1 MTTGF
6 IGLGT
11 MGAAIAANLVR
22 AGQHVRVWNRSPG
35 PVAALVARGAEAAAS
50 PAGAAQAE
58 VLFSMLADDAAT
70 RAAIV
75 DGGALDALA
84 AGAVHVN
91 MATVSVAFA
100 REMAALHARH
110 GVGYVAAPV
119 LGRPDVAAA
128 GRLNILAAGPAELI
142 DRVQPLLDTI
152 GQKTWRFGERPEQAN
167 AVKLAAN
174 FMIASAIEAMAAASN
189 LAAGFDVPA
198 AAFLEMIAATLFAAP
213 VYKGYGALIAE
224 RRFLPAGFKMTL
236 GLKDI
241 RLALEAAEA
250 AHVPLPF
257 AGVLKDNLLDGI
269 AHGGADSDWAALA
282 QVAVRRAGQG

>member
-1 MTTGF
+1 MITGF
-6 IGLGT
+6 IGLGA
-11 MGAAIAANLVR
+11 MGAPIAANLLR
-22 AGQHVRVWNRSPG
+22 AGQQMRVWNRSSG
-35 PVAALVARGAEAAAS
+35 PVAALVAQGAQAAAS
-50 PAGAAQAE
+50 PAEAAGGE

-70 RAAIV
+70 RAAV
-75 DGGALDALA
+75 LEGGALEALA

-91 MATVSVAFA
+91 LATVSVAFA
-100 REMAALHARH
+100 RELAALHAQR

-128 GRLNILAAGPAELI
+128 GRLNILAAGRADVI
-142 DRVQPLLDTI
+142 DRVQPLLDAI

-174 FMIASAIEAMAAASN
+174 FMIASAIEAMAEAST
-189 LAAGFDVPA
+189 LAAGYDVSP
-198 AAFLEMIAATLFAAP
+198 AAFLRMIGATLFAAP
-213 VYKGYGALIAE
+213 VYQGYGTLIAE
-224 RRFLPAGFKMTL
+224 QRFVPAGFRMTL

-241 RLALEAAEA
+241 RLALEAGEA

-257 AGVLKDNLLDGI
+257 ASVLKDNLLDGI

-282 QVAVRRAGQG
+282 QVATRRAGQ

>member
-6 IGLGT
+6 IGLGG
-11 MGAAIAANLVR
+11 MGAAMAANLVR
-22 AGQHVRVWNRSPG
+22 AGQVVRVWNRSPG
-35 PVAALVARGAEAAAS
+35 PVAALVAQGAEAAAS
-50 PAGAAQAE
+50 PAEAAQAE
-58 VLFSMLADDAAT
+58 VLFSMLADDTAT
-70 RAAIV
+70 RLAIV
-75 DGGALDALA
+75 DAGALDALP

-100 REMAALHARH
+100 REMAALHAGR

-119 LGRPDVAAA
+119 LGRPDMAAA
-128 GRLNILAAGPAELI
+128 GKLNILAAGPTGLI
-142 DRVQPLLDTI
+142 NRVQPLLDAI
-152 GQKTWRFGERPEQAN
+152 GQKTWRFGEQPEQAN

-174 FMIASAIEAMAAASN
+174 FMIASAIEAMAEAST
-189 LAAGFDVPA
+189 LAAGFGVPPG
-198 AAFLEMIAATLFAAP
+198 AFLDMIAATLFAAP
-213 VYKGYGALIAE
+213 VYKGYGTLIAE
-224 RRFLPAGFKMTL
+224 RRFVPAGFKMTL

-269 AHGGADSDWAALA
+269 AHGGANSDWAALA

>member
-1 MTTGF
+1 
-6 IGLGT
+6 
-11 MGAAIAANLVR
+11 
-22 AGQHVRVWNRSPG
+22 
-35 PVAALVARGAEAAAS
+35 
-50 PAGAAQAE
+50 
-58 VLFSMLADDAAT
+58 MLADNSAA

-75 DGGALDALA
+75 EGGVLDALA

-100 REMAALHARH
+100 REMAALHAQR
-110 GVGYVAAPV
+110 GIGYVAAPV

-128 GRLNILAAGPAELI
+128 GKLNILAAGAADLI
-142 DRVQPLLDTI
+142 DRVQPLLDAI
-152 GQKTWRFGERPEQAN
+152 GQKTWRFGDRPEQAN

-174 FMIASAIEAMAAASN
+174 FMIASAIEAMAEAST
-189 LAAGFDVPA
+189 LAAGYDVPA

-213 VYKGYGALIAE
+213 VYQGYGALIAE
-224 RRFLPAGFKMTL
+224 RRFVPAGFKMAL
-236 GLKDI
+236 GLKDV
-241 RLALEAAEA
+241 RLALEAGEA

-257 AGVLKDNLLDGI
+257 ASVLKDNLLDGI

>member
-1 MTTGF
+1 MITGF

-11 MGAAIAANLVR
+11 MGAPMAANLVR
-22 AGQHVRVWNRSPG
+22 AGHHVRVWNRSPG
-35 PVAALVARGAEAAAS
+35 PVEALVAQGAEAAAN
-50 PAGAAQAE
+50 PAEAARVD
-58 VLFSMLADDAAT
+58 VLFSMLADDTAT
-70 RAAIV
+70 RAAVV
-75 DGGALDALA
+75 DGGVLDALA
-84 AGAVHVN
+84 VGAVHVN

-100 REMAALHARH
+100 RDMAALHAQR
-110 GVGYVAAPV
+110 GIGYVAAPV

-128 GRLNILAAGPAELI
+128 GRLNILAAGPGALI
-142 DRVQPLLDTI
+142 DRVQTLLDAI

-174 FMIASAIEAMAAASN
+174 FMIASAIEAMAEAST
-189 LAAGFDVPA
+189 LTAGYDVPA

-213 VYKGYGALIAE
+213 VYQGYGALIAE
-224 RRFLPAGFKMTL
+224 RRFVPAGFRMTL
-236 GLKDI
+236 GLKDV
-241 RLALEAAEA
+241 RLVLEAAEA

-257 AGVLKDNLLDGI
+257 ASVLKDNLLDGI

>member
-11 MGAAIAANLVR
+11 MGTPMAANLLR
-22 AGQHVRVWNRSPG
+22 AGQHVHVWNRSPG
-35 PVAALVARGAEAAAS
+35 PVAALVAQGAEAAGS
-50 PAGAAQAE
+50 PAEAARGD
-58 VLFSMLADDAAT
+58 VLFSMLADNSAA

-75 DGGALDALA
+75 EGGVLDALA

-100 REMAALHARH
+100 REMAALHAQR
-110 GVGYVAAPV
+110 GIGYVAAPV

-128 GRLNILAAGPAELI
+128 GKLNILAAGAADLI
-142 DRVQPLLDTI
+142 DRVQPLLDAI
-152 GQKTWRFGERPEQAN
+152 GQKTWRFGDRPEQAN

-174 FMIASAIEAMAAASN
+174 FMIASAIEAMAEAST
-189 LAAGFDVPA
+189 LAAGYDVPA

-213 VYKGYGALIAE
+213 VYQGYGALIAE
-224 RRFLPAGFKMTL
+224 RRFVPAGFKMAL
-236 GLKDI
+236 GLKDV
-241 RLALEAAEA
+241 RLALEAGEA

-257 AGVLKDNLLDGI
+257 ASVLKDNLLDGI

>member
-1 MTTGF
+1 MTIGF

-11 MGAAIAANLVR
+11 MGAPMAANLVR

-35 PVAALVARGAEAAAS
+35 PVAALVARGAEAAAT
-50 PAGAAQAE
+50 PAQAADAGM
-58 VLFSMLADDAAT
+58 LFSMLADDAAT
-70 RAAIV
+70 RMAV
-75 DGGALDALA
+75 LEGGCLDALA

-100 REMAALHARH
+100 CEMAALHAQR
-110 GVGYVAAPV
+110 GIGYVAGPV
-119 LGRPDVAAA
+119 LGRPDIAAA
-128 GRLNILAAGPAELI
+128 GTLNILAAGPGALI
-142 DRVQPLLDTI
+142 DRVQPLLDAI

-174 FMIASAIEAMAAASN
+174 FMIASAIEAMAEAST

-198 AAFLEMIAATLFAAP
+198 AAFLDMIAATLFAAP

-224 RRFLPAGFKMTL
+224 RRFVPAGFRMTL
-236 GLKDI
+236 GLKEI

-257 AGVLKDNLLDGI
+257 GGVLKDNLLDGI